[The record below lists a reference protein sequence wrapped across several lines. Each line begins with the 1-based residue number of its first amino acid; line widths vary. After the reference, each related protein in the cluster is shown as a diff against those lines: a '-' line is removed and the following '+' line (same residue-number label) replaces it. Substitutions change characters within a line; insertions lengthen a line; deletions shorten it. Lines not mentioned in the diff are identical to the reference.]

1 MTFAPLQS
9 WQHPV
14 HFFCLDVYHCFAVG
28 NFIGK
33 VGLKDK
39 PPRALRESA
48 TSHWTKYRP
57 VLSQNREHG
66 LVCTCMIL

>member
-1 MTFAPLQS
+1 MTFAP
-9 WQHPV
+9 
-14 HFFCLDVYHCFAVG
+14 CLDVYHCFAVG